1 VKLRQ
6 LRELSKDAIQD
17 AIDLNGALLDEQ
29 SQLQSEVRVLQGV
42 VKTRFSDSEF
52 RQLTDK
58 ATQRATNAASPA
70 MASENSCYRDA
81 SGPWTSKNTPAKTV
95 VTPAFAVGLLQGQD
109 VDMASPMES
118 DNELAL
124 EMTPFATELDTFD
137 SSLQDLN
144 SLLATDSVV
153 MDCSLLLEPIPYE
166 NALFDLI

>member
-95 VTPAFAVGLLQGQD
+95 VTPAFAVGQD
-109 VDMASPMES
+109 IDMASPMES

-144 SLLATDSVV
+144 SLLATDSV
-153 MDCSLLLEPIPYE
+153 DCSLLLEPIPYE
-166 NALFDLI
+166 NYENALFDLV